1 MWCVATLNWKGAML
15 MLYEQVYIFLIYALL
30 IILANLTV
38 IIIVL
43 FILFINIDKELDKY
57 KSKNTSL
64 LDR

>member
-1 MWCVATLNWKGAML
+1 
-15 MLYEQVYIFLIYALL
+15 MLYEQVYIFLIYTLL
-30 IILANLTV
+30 IILANLTI

>member
-15 MLYEQVYIFLIYALL
+15 MLYEQVYIFLIYTLL
-30 IILANLTV
+30 IILANLTI